1 MSGYTG
7 YIPGREE
14 TFGKTPIAAQDEVL
28 HPGADSVLSARGKEG
43 LELDRVDPSVA
54 DWRDKPPANLWPMA
68 QKTPQEMAFH
78 PKENARAS
86 SVNLGDPRLQHID
99 TMYTRDF
106 SHTLPGRPQGDSEWA
121 ALTNAERLDAYARA
135 TKRFGGASLDHV
147 FASLRL
153 RLNAKMGRSNNNGF
167 RLRNLFGG
175 AGAGGRVSLYDFSR
189 ALETCGVQL
198 MHGQVLAVFAQF
210 DIRGEGTLL
219 HDEFMRKVLDS
230 DYYAL
235 FSAGNTTTDFAS
247 DEEAQRY
254 FSNLL
259 SHKFQSER
267 SIRHA
272 LQRKDVGCSGTM
284 TVAELLEE
292 LEEYGLKLPLQAQR
306 NLLAPFLDE
315 DHQVRYMEFLEKF
328 GG

>member
-7 YIPGREE
+7 YIPHMEE

-28 HPGADSVLSARGKEG
+28 HPGADSVLSAQGKEG
-43 LELDRVDPSVA
+43 LALDRVDPSVA
-54 DWRDKPPANLWPMA
+54 DWRDKPPANLWPAA

-99 TMYTRDF
+99 TMYSRDF
-106 SHTLPGRPQGDSEWA
+106 SHALPTRSRGDAEWA
-121 ALTNAERLDAYARA
+121 ALTNAARLDAYAHA
-135 TKRFGGASLDHV
+135 TKRYGGSLDAI
-147 FASLRL
+147 FASLKL

-167 RLRNLFGG
+167 RLRNLFGQ
-175 AGAGGRVSLYDFSR
+175 AGAGGRVSLHEFSR

-198 MHGQVLAVFAQF
+198 MQGQVLAVFAQF
-210 DIRGEGTLL
+210 DIRGEGSLL

-235 FSAGNTTTDFAS
+235 FSAGNKPVEFATAS
-247 DEEAQRY
+247 EAERY
-254 FSNLL
+254 FSNLFA
-259 SHKFQSER
+259 HKFQSER

-292 LEEYGLKLPLQAQR
+292 LEEYGLSLPAQAR
-306 NLLAPFLDE
+306 SLLAPFQEADGA
-315 DHQVRYMEFLEKF
+315 VRYMELLEKF
-328 GG
+328 GC